1 VVTFSGIEKSWL
13 KLLRTYRFN
22 GKDNGQYN
30 AAEAVVTLEDL
41 KAEKTLE
48 NLEAED
54 LEAVR
59 TRGPGAVMMLR
70 GQCWCLKISVDAWI
84 PDGSVDA

>member
-1 VVTFSGIEKSWL
+1 MVTFSGIEKGWL
-13 KLLRTYRFN
+13 ELLRTYRFN

-48 NLEAED
+48 DLEAEKTLGD
-54 LEAVR
+54 LESSDD

-70 GQCWCLKISVDAWI
+70 GQVAVLVLEDQC
-84 PDGSVDA
+84 

>member
-1 VVTFSGIEKSWL
+1 M

-41 KAEKTLE
+41 KAEKTLK
-48 NLEAED
+48 D

-59 TRGPGAVMMLR
+59 THEDLE
-70 GQCWCLKISVDAWI
+70 Q
-84 PDGSVDA
+84 

>member
-1 VVTFSGIEKSWL
+1 MVTFSGIEKGWL
-13 KLLRTYRFN
+13 ELLRTYRFN

-48 NLEAED
+48 D

-59 TRGPGAVMMLR
+59 TLEDLE
-70 GQCWCLKISVDAWI
+70 Q
-84 PDGSVDA
+84 

>member
-1 VVTFSGIEKSWL
+1 MVTFSGIEKGWL
-13 KLLRTYRFN
+13 ELLRTYRFN

-41 KAEKTLE
+41 IAEKTL
-48 NLEAED
+48 ED

-59 TRGPGAVMMLR
+59 T
-70 GQCWCLKISVDAWI
+70 LKDLEQ
-84 PDGSVDA
+84 

>member
-1 VVTFSGIEKSWL
+1 M

-41 KAEKTLE
+41 KAEKTIEDLKAE
-48 NLEAED
+48 KTLED
-54 LEAVR
+54 LEAVK
-59 TRGPGAVMMLR
+59 TLEDLE
-70 GQCWCLKISVDAWI
+70 Q
-84 PDGSVDA
+84 

>member
-1 VVTFSGIEKSWL
+1 VVTFSGTEKSWL

-22 GKDNGQYN
+22 EKDNGQYN
-30 AAEAVVTLEDL
+30 TAEAVVTLEDL

-48 NLEAED
+48 D

-59 TRGPGAVMMLR
+59 TLENLE
-70 GQCWCLKISVDAWI
+70 Q
-84 PDGSVDA
+84 